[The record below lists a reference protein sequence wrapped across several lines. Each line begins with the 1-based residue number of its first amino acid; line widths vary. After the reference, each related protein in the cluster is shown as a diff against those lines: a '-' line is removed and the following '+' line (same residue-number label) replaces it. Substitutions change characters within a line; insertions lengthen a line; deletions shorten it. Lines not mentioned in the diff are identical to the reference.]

1 MTALL
6 ESALASAHM
15 QFGTELDREDAGRVG
30 ACCRLVPIRRAG
42 VDFIFGRSCKPAWKW
57 KVHDGVGGGA
67 AVGRLGRA
75 ACGQPNLGAQPSLDL
90 SVPRLREHPSHTST
104 FALAYQ
110 PRGEHALTR

>member
-1 MTALL
+1 MTGRTLDTW
-6 ESALASAHM
+6 AHAAGSF
-15 QFGTELDREDAGRVG
+15 QLDS
-30 ACCRLVPIRRAG
+30 AG
-42 VDFIFGRSCKPAWKW
+42 VDFIFGRSCKPSWKW

-90 SVPRLREHPSHTST
+90 SVPRLREHLSRTST